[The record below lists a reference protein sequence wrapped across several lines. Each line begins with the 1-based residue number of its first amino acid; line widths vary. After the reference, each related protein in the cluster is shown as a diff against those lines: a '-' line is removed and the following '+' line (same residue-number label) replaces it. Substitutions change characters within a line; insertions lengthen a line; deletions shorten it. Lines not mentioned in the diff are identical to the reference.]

1 VDFAVSTGIPSL
13 CLHLGIPTIQLALRF
28 NHLPIKMEVLTT
40 PSRHPACTCMVQRQ
54 ARSREATRWIAVHGT
69 LLGVQSGS
77 SWWTR
82 S

>member
-1 VDFAVSTGIPSL
+1 MDFAVSMGIRSL
-13 CLHLGIPTIQLALRF
+13 CLHLVILTIQLVLRF
-28 NHLPIKMEVLTT
+28 SHLPIKMEVLMT

-54 ARSREATRWIAVHGT
+54 ARSREATRWTAVHGT